1 MASSASTTTTISS
14 IAVQSGNTRLVIALL
29 QSGDVLELR
38 IQELSPEMS
47 DVGSNYEEALHLQQQ
62 HQQVLQK
69 LQNKQSP
76 VEELLSQADELIA
89 NQKPK
94 AQVYS
99 AMAHNLG
106 LAWKNLNAQ
115 LEHRSI
121 VLDTAVQY
129 HAAAKKL
136 SDELAKGEQEFSDTV
151 LPDHVAA
158 CEARLQKLNEARK
171 AILEASKR
179 SLQPFQNLLQTLKEV
194 ASTGDS
200 RPLQPAAALAAIAA
214 LESQHENL
222 QDQRRKLGLLCEA
235 RKEALEKRLRALMLS
250 KELDEVERQLERS
263 PEDVAL
269 GDSPASSEILLH
281 EHTTRIASANEK
293 LRDRMLKLLKTA
305 KQIQDAEVEAR
316 AFDLM
321 ARVTSRI
328 ERDEARKRDLKEAV
342 EFFNEAQTALNK
354 LDQLQIQVSQGPVQD
369 LAAATT
375 LLDACV
381 ERPLLL
387 GHGILTRLSVGTS
400 GVQDKVD
407 ELQCRHLQVRQM
419 YEQKAADVVESSE
432 RAISFLTQ
440 CNSLYKWCIEV
451 VQTFLERNSQLD
463 TGAAAA
469 HDFLQ
474 RHQKMLNE
482 LQAREPQMTMLLA
495 QDDSRSKEL
504 LQLWQHLRSLLEQRI
519 RIAQRYLSCC
529 KLSTQLMED
538 LKTISDAGPER
549 QASINENFMQF
560 DHNANNF
567 LHDAQ
572 RIQDTCLDVTKAVR
586 HIQETLDQCHQL
598 KNNPGSNTEQ
608 LIKDAQKTME
618 SAVKIESELYPAIP
632 RELNRAETIAQYL
645 GRHLDTLMPLV
656 RTIQS
661 ELDARIE
668 ATSTLQRKEHLI
680 QQLRSTQQ
688 SFRRNISQYQDL
700 VRAMISFFDY
710 FAQLEKKLQETHE
723 HEALLAEA
731 KQRAENLATL
741 VDKTEPSEAAVLD
754 RDKIHS
760 LVDNQSALLVASLR
774 KSHQDSQMSKF
785 NEELHL
791 INQQVRELTDSLKR
805 DSSKCHV
812 VEFQQ
817 RIQSLE
823 RRIEVLSTSSRLQ
836 TDSARME
843 LEELTSRWR
852 NFHKE
857 AMAAPPP
864 QPLPIERKEVK
875 EVCGPS
881 FVVPLDDVEVQEGA
895 KCSLVC
901 VLAGHPPPT
910 VQWYKDGVSIRG
922 NSDYVTTSQKLED
935 GTTEQRLTIEETL
948 ADDSAKF
955 CCKAIN
961 AAGLAETS
969 CRLSVREQARES
981 ALEEVFIDAL
991 EEHTTQTVG
1000 GVLTEPT
1007 FVQPLPAIAQLRP
1020 GEELRLEC
1028 TVQGRPEP
1036 RVSWSKDLLPVRDAA
1051 KPTQEQGRARL
1062 VLAGATENDSGT
1074 YTAVAKNKAGETAC
1088 SCQVKVA
1095 EDAPPPEPPRVLKA
1109 LEDLEVKPG
1118 PDPVTLECVIVGRP
1132 EPEVIWYHNTQPIKE
1147 SERVRLL
1154 FRGDKC
1160 SLLFNGIGTQNA
1172 GTYRCSAVNPMGSCY
1187 TECKVRVPLSA
1198 PVFLEPLR
1206 DVTTDEGCRVVLTAK
1221 LWAPEPPFV
1230 HWFKDGREL
1239 LPSPDFQV
1247 SHDPDGTVK
1256 LLIPKV
1262 AGNNSGH
1269 YEVEA
1274 SNPGGRTRTGCRMH
1288 VRESQ
1293 KAVQAATTQLAVSRT
1308 SKQTVSVSKSGSEL
1322 RLARSLP
1329 SELVVQSGT
1338 KVCLSVASA
1347 QPPGGQLT
1355 ASWFRSGQPITDSPD
1370 FRLTRSL
1377 ENVAGTSLAVF
1388 SLTIS
1393 EAFPEDSGDLEVRV
1407 QGPNGV
1413 VTANTKLVVLDEDD
1427 EGTDNVQ
1434 RRDEGIQQ
1442 ASEVKVYETKVPR
1455 SGPGDSTGL
1464 ALSGD
1469 LQMRVTEVTHVNEM
1483 PPEVSEETTTKI
1495 VDNAGAKDKV
1505 TEEVTRRVTKRVTEI
1520 TKTQTKELS
1529 TSRASR
1535 AAGPLGRVEPIPV
1548 APEPKFDILEPKYDA
1563 PLLGSRPIRA
1573 PPPVQ
1578 PEQSRPSL
1586 FEPLSVRTSF
1596 CLETGQFQSP
1606 RSIIR
1611 TKTASPV
1618 WSPKKKAVVI
1628 AENPATGQRVSAP
1641 VFLQGPEDVYAAPG
1655 QPATLR
1661 ALVTGCPAPRLRWF
1675 KDGQPVHGPDHVV
1688 GQPYGP
1694 APWTA
1699 WLSIP
1704 EAFPEDSGVYV
1715 CTASNLVGNTSACCR
1730 LTVFGQLL
1738 SRAAY
1743 SGSAAAGRALI
1754 RSPTKKGFDGHAT
1767 GNVVWIIR
1775 RDDTVAG

>member
-1 MASSASTTTTISS
+1 MASSASTTTISS

-29 QSGDVLELR
+29 QSGDALELR

-47 DVGSNYEEALHLQQQ
+47 DVGNNYEEALHLQQQ

-136 SDELAKGEQEFSDTV
+136 SDELAKGEQEFTDTF
-151 LPDHVAA
+151 LPDQAAA

-200 RPLQPAAALAAIAA
+200 RPLQPAAALSAIAA
-214 LESQHENL
+214 LEGQHENL

-235 RKEALEKRLRALMLS
+235 RKEALEKRLRALLLFR
-250 KELDEVERQLERS
+250 ELDEVERQLEQS
-263 PEDVAL
+263 PEDTAL

-281 EHTTRIASANEK
+281 EHTTRIAAANEK
-293 LRDRMLKLLKTA
+293 LRDRMLKLLKSA
-305 KQIQDAEVEAR
+305 KQVQDAEVEAR

-369 LAAATT
+369 LAAATA

-387 GHGILTRLSVGTS
+387 GHGILARLSVGTS

-407 ELQCRHLQVRQM
+407 ELQSRHLHVRQL
-419 YEQKAADVVESSE
+419 YEQRAADVVESSE

-440 CNSLYKWCIEV
+440 CNTLYKWCIEI
-451 VQTFLERNSQLD
+451 VQTFLEQNNRLD

-474 RHQKMLNE
+474 RHQRMLNE
-482 LQAREPQMTMLLA
+482 MQAREPQLTMLLA

-504 LQLWQHLRSLLEQRI
+504 LQLWQQLRSLLEQRI
-519 RIAQRYLSCC
+519 RLSQRYLSCC
-529 KLSTQLMED
+529 KISTQLIEE
-538 LKTISDAGPER
+538 LKTINDAGPER

-572 RIQDTCLDVTKAVR
+572 RIQDTWLDVTKAVR

-598 KNNPGSNTEQ
+598 KSNPGSNSEQ

-668 ATSTLQRKEHLI
+668 ATSTLQRRDHLI
-680 QQLRSTQQ
+680 QQLCTTQQ
-688 SFRRNISQYQDL
+688 SFHKNISQYQEL
-700 VRAMISFFDY
+700 VKAMISFFDY
-710 FAQLEKKLQETHE
+710 FAQLEKKLQDTHE
-723 HEALLAEA
+723 VEGLLAEA
-731 KQRAENLATL
+731 KRRAENLATL

-760 LVDNQSALLVASLR
+760 LVDNQGALLVASLR
-774 KSHQDSQMSKF
+774 KSQQDTQMSKF
-785 NEELHL
+785 NEELQL
-791 INQQVRELTDSLKR
+791 INHQVRDLTDSLKR

-823 RRIEVLSTSSRLQ
+823 RRIEVLCTSSRLQ
-836 TDSARME
+836 TESARME

-864 QPLPIERKEVK
+864 QPVERKTQEVK

-922 NSDYVTTSQKLED
+922 NSDYVATSQQLED
-935 GTTEQRLTIEETL
+935 GTSEQKLTIEETL

-955 CCKAIN
+955 TCKAIN

-969 CRLSVREQARES
+969 CRLSVREQPREN
-981 ALEEVFIDAL
+981 ALEEVFIEAL
-991 EEHTTQTVG
+991 EEHTTHTTG

-1007 FVQPLPAIAQLRP
+1007 FIQPLPATTQLRP
-1020 GEELRLEC
+1020 GEDLRLEC
-1028 TVQGRPEP
+1028 TVQGQPEP

-1051 KPTQEQGRARL
+1051 KPSQEQGRARL
-1062 VLAGATENDSGT
+1062 VLSGATESDSGT

-1095 EDAPPPEPPRVLKA
+1095 EDAAPPEPPRVLKA

-1118 PDPVTLECVIVGRP
+1118 PDPTTLECVIVGRP

-1160 SLLFNGIGTQNA
+1160 SLVLNGVSAQNA

-1187 TECKVRVPLSA
+1187 TECNLRVPLSA

-1206 DVTTDEGCRVVLTAK
+1206 DVTTDEDCRVVLTAK
-1221 LWAPEPPFV
+1221 LWAPEPPCIR
-1230 HWFKDGREL
+1230 WLKDGREV
-1239 LPSPDFQV
+1239 LPSPDLQV
-1247 SHDPDGTVK
+1247 SHDMDGTVK
-1256 LLIPKV
+1256 LLIPK
-1262 AGNNSGH
+1262 AAASNSGH

-1274 SNPGGRTRTGCRMH
+1274 SNPGGRTRTGCRVH
-1288 VRESQ
+1288 VREVQ
-1293 KAVQAATTQLAVSRT
+1293 KAVQASTQLAMSRT
-1308 SKQTVSVSKSGSEL
+1308 SQQTVSVSKSGSEL

-1338 KVCLSVASA
+1338 KVCLSVACS
-1347 QPPGGQLT
+1347 QPPSGQLT
-1355 ASWFRSGQPITDSPD
+1355 ASWLRSGQPIADSPD

-1377 ENVAGTSLAVF
+1377 ENVGGVSLSVF

-1407 QGPNGV
+1407 QGPSGV
-1413 VTANTKLVVLDEDD
+1413 VTARTKLVVLDEDD
-1427 EGTDNVQ
+1427 DVTDSGQ
-1434 RRDEGIQQ
+1434 SRDESIQQ
-1442 ASEVKVYETKVPR
+1442 AREVKVFETKLPR
-1455 SGPGDSTGL
+1455 PGTVDSAGL
-1464 ALSGD
+1464 ALTGD
-1469 LQMRVTEVTHVNEM
+1469 LQLRVTEVTHVNEM
-1483 PPEVSEETTTKI
+1483 PPEVSEEKTTKV
-1495 VDNAGAKDKV
+1495 VDQAGAKDKV

-1520 TKTQTKELS
+1520 TKTQTKEV
-1529 TSRASR
+1529 R
-1535 AAGPLGRVEPIPV
+1535 GPL
-1548 APEPKFDILEPKYDA
+1548 
-1563 PLLGSRPIRA
+1563 
-1573 PPPVQ
+1573 
-1578 PEQSRPSL
+1578 
-1586 FEPLSVRTSF
+1586 
-1596 CLETGQFQSP
+1596 
-1606 RSIIR
+1606 
-1611 TKTASPV
+1611 
-1618 WSPKKKAVVI
+1618 
-1628 AENPATGQRVSAP
+1628 
-1641 VFLQGPEDVYAAPG
+1641 VYKWEF
-1655 QPATLR
+1655 R
-1661 ALVTGCPAPRLRWF
+1661 
-1675 KDGQPVHGPDHVV
+1675 K
-1688 GQPYGP
+1688 
-1694 APWTA
+1694 
-1699 WLSIP
+1699 
-1704 EAFPEDSGVYV
+1704 
-1715 CTASNLVGNTSACCR
+1715 
-1730 LTVFGQLL
+1730 
-1738 SRAAY
+1738 
-1743 SGSAAAGRALI
+1743 
-1754 RSPTKKGFDGHAT
+1754 
-1767 GNVVWIIR
+1767 
-1775 RDDTVAG
+1775 

>member
-1 MASSASTTTTISS
+1 MASTNSTASTTTISS

-47 DVGSNYEEALHLQQQ
+47 DVGSSYEEALHLQQQ

-115 LEHRSI
+115 LEHRSM

-136 SDELAKGEQEFSDTV
+136 SEELAKGEQEFSDSF
-151 LPDHVAA
+151 LPDQVAA
-158 CEARLQKLNEARK
+158 CEARLQRLNEARK

-214 LESQHENL
+214 LESQHESL

-235 RKEALEKRLRALMLS
+235 RKEALEKRLRALLLS
-250 KELDEVERQLERS
+250 RELDEVERQLELS
-263 PEDVAL
+263 PDDTAL

-293 LRDRMLKLLKTA
+293 LRDRMLKLLKAA
-305 KQIQDAEVEAR
+305 KQIQEPEVETR

-328 ERDEARKRDLKEAV
+328 ERDDARKRNLKEAV

-354 LDQLQIQVSQGPVQD
+354 LDQLQIQVSQGPIHD
-369 LAAATT
+369 LAAATM

-381 ERPLLL
+381 EKPLFL
-387 GHGILTRLSVGTS
+387 GHGILARLSLGTS

-407 ELQCRHLQVRQM
+407 ELQTRHLHVRRM
-419 YEQKAADVVESSE
+419 YEQRAADVVESSE
-432 RAISFLTQ
+432 RAISLMTQ
-440 CNSLYKWCIEV
+440 CNNLYKWCIEV
-451 VQTFLERNSQLD
+451 VQTFLEQNSELGV
-463 TGAAAA
+463 GAAPA

-474 RHQKMLNE
+474 KHQRMLNE
-482 LQAREPQMTMLLA
+482 LQAREPQMTALLA
-495 QDDSRSKEL
+495 QDDPRAKEL
-504 LQLWQHLRSLLEQRI
+504 LQLWQHLRNLLEQRI
-519 RIAQRYLSCC
+519 RLAQRYFNCC
-529 KLSTQLMED
+529 KLSTQLIED
-538 LKTISDAGPER
+538 LKTISDASPER
-549 QASINENFMQF
+549 QATINENFLQF

-572 RIQDTCLDVTKAVR
+572 RIQDAYLDFTKAVR
-586 HIQETLDQCHQL
+586 HMQETLDQCHQL

-608 LIKDAQKTME
+608 LIKDAQKTIE
-618 SAVKIESELYPAIP
+618 SAAKIESELYPAIP

-661 ELDARIE
+661 ELEARIE
-668 ATSTLQRKEHLI
+668 STATLQRKENLVH
-680 QQLRSTQQ
+680 QLRTTQDNFQ
-688 SFRRNISQYQDL
+688 RNVSQYQEL
-700 VRAMISFFDY
+700 VRAMITFFDY
-710 FAQLEKKLQETHE
+710 FAQLEKKLRDTHE
-723 HEALLAEA
+723 DEALLAEA
-731 KQRAENLATL
+731 KRRAEILASL

-754 RDKIHS
+754 RDKIHL
-760 LVDNQSALLVASLR
+760 LVDNRSALLAASVR
-774 KSHQDSQMSKF
+774 KSQQDSQMSKF
-785 NEELHL
+785 NEELQL

-805 DSSKCHV
+805 DSSKCHL

-823 RRIEVLSTSSRLQ
+823 RRIEVLCTSSRLQ
-836 TDSARME
+836 TDTARME

-852 NFHKE
+852 TFHKE

-864 QPLPIERKEVK
+864 QPIERKETK

-881 FVVPLDDVEVQEGA
+881 FVVPLDDVEVQDGA

-922 NSDYVTTSQKLED
+922 NSDYVTTSQQLED
-935 GTTEQRLTIEETL
+935 GTSEQKLTIEETL

-955 CCKAIN
+955 SCKAIN

-969 CRLSVREQARES
+969 CRLSVREQAREN
-981 ALEEVFIDAL
+981 ALEEVFIEAL
-991 EEHTTQTVG
+991 EEHTTHTVM
-1000 GVLTEPT
+1000 TEPT
-1007 FVQPLPAIAQLRP
+1007 FAQPLPATVQLQP

-1028 TVQGRPEP
+1028 SVQGQPEP

-1051 KPTQEQGRARL
+1051 KPSQELGKARL
-1062 VLAGATENDSGT
+1062 VLAGAVETDSGT

-1095 EDAPPPEPPRVLKA
+1095 EDVPPPEPPRVLKA

-1118 PDPVTLECVIVGRP
+1118 PDPTTLECIIVGRP
-1132 EPEVIWYHNTQPIKE
+1132 EPEVIWYHNGQLVKE

-1154 FRGDKC
+1154 FRGDRC
-1160 SLLFNGIGTQNA
+1160 SLVLNGVSAQNA
-1172 GTYRCSAVNPMGSCY
+1172 GTYRCSAVNRMGSCY
-1187 TECKVRVPLSA
+1187 TECVLRVPHSA

-1206 DVTTDEGCRVVLTAK
+1206 DVNTDEGARVVLSAK
-1221 LWAPEPPFV
+1221 VWAPEPPFV
-1230 HWFKDGREL
+1230 HWFKDGREVVV
-1239 LPSPDFQV
+1239 SNDCQV

-1256 LLIPKV
+1256 LLIPTAV
-1262 AGNNSGH
+1262 GGDSGH

-1274 SNPGGRTRTGCRMH
+1274 SNAGGRTRTGCRVN
-1288 VRESQ
+1288 VRQVQ
-1293 KAVQAATTQLAVSRT
+1293 KAVHTSTQMAVSRT
-1308 SKQTVSVSKSGSEL
+1308 SQQTVSRSGSEM

-1329 SELVVQSGT
+1329 PELVVQSGT
-1338 KVCLSVASA
+1338 KVCLSVAGV
-1347 QPPGGQLT
+1347 QPLGGQLS

-1370 FRLTRSL
+1370 FRLTKSM

-1413 VTANTKLVVLDEDD
+1413 VVAHTKLVVLDEDD

-1434 RRDEGIQQ
+1434 VHDDSIHQ
-1442 ASEVKVYETKVPR
+1442 AREVKVYETKLPR
-1455 SGPGDSTGL
+1455 GGPEDSSGL
-1464 ALSGD
+1464 AVSGD
-1469 LQMRVTEVTHVNEM
+1469 LQMRVTEVTQVNEM
-1483 PPEVSEETTTKI
+1483 PPEVSEEKTTKV
-1495 VDNAGAKDKV
+1495 VDQAGAKDKV

-1529 TSRASR
+1529 TCRASR
-1535 AAGPLGRVEPIPV
+1535 AAGPPWRVEPIPV
-1548 APEPKFDILEPKYDA
+1548 AQEPKFDILEPKYDG
-1563 PLLGSRPIRA
+1563 PPPGSRPIHA
-1573 PPPVQ
+1573 E
-1578 PEQSRPSL
+1578 PEESRPSL

-1611 TKTASPV
+1611 TRTSSPV

-1641 VFLQGPEDVYAAPG
+1641 VFLQGPEDVCVAQG
-1655 QPATLR
+1655 LPATMR

-1688 GQPYGP
+1688 NQPSGP

-1730 LTVFGQLL
+1730 LTVFGQ
-1738 SRAAY
+1738 
-1743 SGSAAAGRALI
+1743 
-1754 RSPTKKGFDGHAT
+1754 
-1767 GNVVWIIR
+1767 
-1775 RDDTVAG
+1775 